1 MRQFEVSDHVN
12 VAGPPLALIAS
23 LLTLSI
29 GKIADIGVFV
39 KLEQGLIQVYTG
51 NGKGKT
57 TASLG
62 LALRAVGRELKVCMI
77 QFMKGGGPYGEQMAA
92 DRLAPY
98 LTITQTG
105 RPGWVNKDNPH
116 ELDKSLAAE
125 ALELAAKAVNGGEY
139 DMVILDEINGAV
151 SMGLVP
157 VEALLDLMRN
167 KPQHVELVLTGR
179 NAHESVIEAADLVTE
194 MREIKHYYKAGV
206 KSRVGIEK

>member
-1 MRQFEVSDHVN
+1 M
-12 VAGPPLALIAS
+12 
-23 LLTLSI
+23 
-29 GKIADIGVFV
+29 

-92 DRLAPY
+92 ERLAPF
-98 LTITQTG
+98 LTIIQTG

-116 ELDKSLAAE
+116 ETDKSLAAE
-125 ALELAAKAVNGGEY
+125 ALELARKTMLGGEY
-139 DMVILDEINGAV
+139 DMIILDEINGAV
-151 SMGLVP
+151 SMGLLP
-157 VEALLDLMRN
+157 VEALLDLMQA

-179 NAHESVIEAADLVTE
+179 NAHEKVIEAADLVTE

-206 KSRVGIEK
+206 PSREGIEK

>member
-1 MRQFEVSDHVN
+1 M
-12 VAGPPLALIAS
+12 
-23 LLTLSI
+23 
-29 GKIADIGVFV
+29 

-62 LALRAVGRELKVCMI
+62 LALRGVGRELMVCMI

-92 DRLAPY
+92 KRLAPF
-98 LTITQTG
+98 LTIIQTG
-105 RPGWVNKDNPH
+105 RPGWVNKDNPAQT
-116 ELDKSLAAE
+116 DKDLAAE
-125 ALELAAKAVNGGEY
+125 ALELARVTVTGGEY

-157 VEALLDLMRN
+157 VEALLELMGA
-167 KPQHVELVLTGR
+167 KPPHVELVLTGR
-179 NAHESVIEAADLVTE
+179 NADERVMEAADLVTE

-206 KSRVGIEK
+206 QSRIGIEK